1 MTVCNFFLQG
11 RCRYGE
17 KCWDEHPRGGGGGGG
32 GYGGGGGGYGGYN
45 NRPPPRSGNRGGYG
59 NRVWVNPS
67 QRSSGRDYIQSST
80 FPKGGDSD
88 WGRGG
93 GEERNNKS
101 SSFSFSTQN
110 RYSTLNTP
118 QGGGSHSQGDDD
130 EKYVETVCRDM
141 ESWVSSGQW
150 LFSCYSPLNACLSGF
165 TELSPEELRLEYYTS
180 QASGTLQNYA
190 DTVQQLANQW
200 RSRVQELTTLNSA
213 TRAALIAELKN
224 PQSASLGF
232 STTGSV
238 FGAGFGADGSQA
250 AVSTGFGSAASPAGP
265 AGFGSAP
272 SAESFSFSSGSAPAE
287 VSLSGGSAPSAASF
301 SFSSGSAPAAASLSG
316 GSTPTASSFSFS
328 GGSAP
333 APAPAS
339 FSFASSSF
347 GAPSANKDAPAGFGA
362 PASEFSFSAPGFG
375 VSSATP
381 PATGSFGQAVSG
393 AAPTVGGGADQ
404 LFTPQG
410 ELTSEELKEFAGKRF
425 TLGLVP
431 LKPPPADLLVV

>member
-17 KCWDEHPRGGGGGGG
+17 KCWDEHPRGGGGG

-59 NRVWVNPS
+59 NRVW
-67 QRSSGRDYIQSST
+67 
-80 FPKGGDSD
+80 
-88 WGRGG
+88 
-93 GEERNNKS
+93 
-101 SSFSFSTQN
+101 
-110 RYSTLNTP
+110 
-118 QGGGSHSQGDDD
+118 GGGSHSQGDDD

-165 TELSPEELRLEYYTS
+165 TELSPEELRLEYYSS

-200 RSRVQELTTLNSA
+200 RSRVQELTNLNSA

-232 STTGSV
+232 SATGSA

-287 VSLSGGSAPSAASF
+287 RWLRP
-301 SFSSGSAPAAASLSG
+301 P
-316 GSTPTASSFSFS
+316 
-328 GGSAP
+328 
-333 APAPAS
+333 PAPAS

-347 GAPSANKDAPAGFGA
+347 GAPSANKDAPAGFGV

-381 PATGSFGQAVSG
+381 PATGGGSFGQAVSG
-393 AAPTVGGGADQ
+393 AAPAVGGADQ